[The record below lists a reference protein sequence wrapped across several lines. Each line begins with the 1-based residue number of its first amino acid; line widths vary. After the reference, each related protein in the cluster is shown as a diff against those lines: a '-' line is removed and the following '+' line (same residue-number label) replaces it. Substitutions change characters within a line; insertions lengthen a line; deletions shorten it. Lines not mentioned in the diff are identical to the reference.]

1 MYKVKANQEQSA
13 QPKEEKKSVFQMASD
28 SSEPEEQE
36 EQEEQEEPEQIE
48 QEVPDQEG
56 NEEQEEQEQNADD
69 LIARLENNEELS
81 DEELE
86 FLKSEGLIE
95 MEEVPEF
102 VAPSDL
108 ETLQGY
114 FPGRKFDS
122 PEDVEQARTELYEK
136 YNEEIEGRKALTQQV
151 QEITNTLN
159 GSDELKDIVK
169 AIQNGRS
176 LRAAILEA
184 GFSASDFEV
193 QEGDEDEEDMIEA
206 KVNAREKQRQKQKQ
220 EEEFKA
226 NYAQSTQVIE
236 SLEYQPEQK
245 QQVLDKLN
253 KTFQDMTKGIV
264 TKETIEMFAKALNH
278 DSEIEK
284 AEQRAER
291 RIKNQKIT
299 ILKQKKKGDSQPR
312 IVSRQT
318 RKSTPK
324 QDPFFSNLT
333 KNVIARSTRF
343 SDRAKGEA

>member
-1 MYKVKANQEQSA
+1 MSKVKANQEQSA
-13 QPKEEKKSVFQMASD
+13 QPKEEQKSVFQMASD

-36 EQEEQEEPEQIE
+36 EQEELEEIE
-48 QEVPDQEG
+48 QEAPDQEA
-56 NEEQEEQEQNADD
+56 NEEQEEGPEFNSED
-69 LIARLENNEELS
+69 LMARLEQDEELS
-81 DEELE
+81 EEE
-86 FLKSEGLIE
+86 INFLKDEGLIQVE
-95 MEEVPEF
+95 DVPEF

-122 PEDVEQARTELYEK
+122 AEDVEQARTELYEK

-176 LRAAILEA
+176 LRAAIMEA

-299 ILKQKKKGDSQPR
+299 ILKQKKKGDGQPR

-324 QDPFFSNLT
+324 QDPFFSNMT
-333 KNVIARSTRF
+333 QSIAQKQVRF
-343 SDRAKGEA
+343 SDRAKGKV